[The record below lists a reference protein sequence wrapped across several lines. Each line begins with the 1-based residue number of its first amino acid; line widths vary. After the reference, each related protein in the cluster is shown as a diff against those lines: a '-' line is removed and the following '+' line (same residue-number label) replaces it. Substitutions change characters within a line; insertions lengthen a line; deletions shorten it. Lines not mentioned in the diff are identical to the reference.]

1 MIDISSKFVALEGT
15 VIGLFLIFYFVH
27 VYLYAKCGSLLTW
40 AKCVHVVGKN
50 GTFVIRLLV
59 CSFTA
64 GRDKVEGSD
73 SLAAGTA
80 AEPAERTDSG
90 ARRAVGRN

>member
-1 MIDISSKFVALEGT
+1 M
-15 VIGLFLIFYFVH
+15 
-27 VYLYAKCGSLLTW
+27 LTW
-40 AKCVHVVGKN
+40 AKCGHVVGKN
-50 GTFVIRLLV
+50 VTFVIRLPM

-73 SLAAGTA
+73 SFAAGTA
-80 AEPAERTDSG
+80 AEHAEGTHSG